1 MPYKELLQ
9 KRSTQLLAA
18 LAILLLV
25 GAFSLLQASENTTT
39 VARVNGVEI
48 SRDSFYEALEQYNV
62 NGETLGS
69 IALRQLISEALIL
82 QANETYELGVDDAQ
96 VEASYQEAVAVY
108 GPELPTLLAQVGM
121 TEARFRQEIRI
132 GLILELLMTRGIEV
146 TEEDIATFYEENKET
161 LFLQPELYNASQIL
175 VANEEQARDILA
187 QLAEGATFAELRE
200 EHSLDRGVWGPI
212 AKTDTIPKEIA
223 DALFSLQVGEV
234 SEPVAVGGGYYLI
247 RLEEITP
254 EKYYTLDEVSEDIRQ
269 HLLYSQAR
277 SADEVIAQLWEEA
290 DIQIDWARYSH
301 LAQ

>member
-1 MPYKELLQ
+1 MPYKGLLQ

-175 VANEEQARDILA
+175 VPNEEQARDILA